1 MSRTTTPEQFRNP
14 VPPSVSVKQ
23 SLVRM
28 GHPFRVEAASNFMLP
43 LELNNPFSSN
53 SGSNAGPDQKPT
65 QPPNEKPAAPLPS
78 PEYVVSNPYAADAPR
93 NDAGIYPTDP
103 NAKQ

>member
-1 MSRTTTPEQFRNP
+1 VNP
-14 VPPSVSVKQ
+14 GLAK
-23 SLVRM
+23 M
-28 GHPFRVEAASNFMLP
+28 GHPFQVGAESNSMLP

-53 SGSNAGPDQKPT
+53 SSSNAGPDQKPSQT
-65 QPPNEKPAAPLPS
+65 PNEKPVAPLPS
-78 PEYVVSNPYAADAPR
+78 PEYTVPNPYAADAPR